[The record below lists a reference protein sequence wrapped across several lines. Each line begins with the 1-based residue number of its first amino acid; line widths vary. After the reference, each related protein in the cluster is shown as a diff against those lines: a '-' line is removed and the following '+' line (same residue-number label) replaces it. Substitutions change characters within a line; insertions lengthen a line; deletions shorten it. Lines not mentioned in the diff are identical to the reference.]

1 MRVHPLVQDI
11 VESLTVI
18 GGNLRRYKRKL
29 TIQQGEI
36 EKLIN
41 DIERIERFISKREIE
56 LREMINGEIECEKK
70 KGEGGRNS
78 ES

>member
-1 MRVHPLVQDI
+1 MKSISPLIQDT

-18 GGNLRRYKRKL
+18 GGNLKRYKRKL

-41 DIERIERFISKREIE
+41 DIERIEKFISKREIE
-56 LREMINGEIECEKK
+56 LKEMIDK
-70 KGEGGRNS
+70 
-78 ES
+78 ESN